1 MYPFCDMLISKA
13 YAYTCIQVE
22 RMRGGEKQVM
32 LEYYSGASFFNDI
45 AKSCFVFNR
54 C

>member
-1 MYPFCDMLISKA
+1 MLVSQV
-13 YAYTCIQVE
+13 YACTCILVE
-22 RMRGGEKQVM
+22 RMRGGEKKVT

>member
-1 MYPFCDMLISKA
+1 MLVSQA
-13 YAYTCIQVE
+13 YAYVYILVE
-22 RMRGGEKQVM
+22 RMRGGDKKIM

-45 AKSCFVFNR
+45 AKFCFVFNR